1 MIFHIFLT
9 TEITWRTYLQDANQ
23 IAQIIGTILVVIYV
37 VYTYLTFRQIKKQT
51 DYQQDAYLKTDLII
65 LKEISENSSF
75 QIQAGKVVMPKS
87 NMKSKYI
94 NLELSNKMKSILQPI
109 FNFEDNLFEGNYLTI
124 VFTNYGNA
132 EVNKI
137 CLKIIVSVNN
147 SKELIDKKMLREK
160 EIQTI
165 DILIN
170 EIVERNGGKLRIPIL
185 TTASFPIFNIQVK
198 GEYYDVR
205 NKKYTITGEQL
216 SGENI
221 HLQKLQ

>member
-1 MIFHIFLT
+1 MILNILLT

-51 DYQQDAYLKTDLII
+51 DYQQDAYLKTDLIV
-65 LKEISENSSF
+65 LNEINENTSF
-75 QIQAGKVVMPKS
+75 QVQAGKVVMPKS
-87 NMKSKYI
+87 NMKTKYI

-109 FNFEDNLFEGNYLTI
+109 FNFEDNLFEGNYLTLI
-124 VFTNYGNA
+124 FTNYGNA

-137 CLKIIVSVNN
+137 CLKIIVTVNN

-160 EIQTI
+160 EVQTI
-165 DILIN
+165 EVLIN

-185 TTASFPIFNIQVK
+185 TTASFPIFTVQAK

-205 NKKYTITGEQL
+205 NKKYTITEEYYN
-216 SGENI
+216 GENV